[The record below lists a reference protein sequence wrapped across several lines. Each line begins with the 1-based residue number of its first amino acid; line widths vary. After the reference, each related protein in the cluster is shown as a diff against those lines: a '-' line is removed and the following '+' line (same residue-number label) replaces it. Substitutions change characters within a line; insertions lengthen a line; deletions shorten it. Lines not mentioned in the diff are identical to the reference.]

1 MEREIEGLRDYM
13 RAAVEDHGAIQDEL
27 RSAHEE
33 MLSATEEFQSTN
45 EELETSKEEL
55 QSTRRTAVR
64 DACNC
69 WSSDKPPRVERRS
82 QSPHHSDR
90 ILRCQRE
97 QSGVSADKE
106 LRVQQRGKECVAG
119 LGVETEQALRLRR
132 REAETGHLKV
142 FRADSTQQFFRCH
155 VHTRARNKMALP
167 FAMNLPW
174 DALGENP
181 FHTNDHARG
190 GEESGLTDPPPLQ

>member
-1 MEREIEGLRDYM
+1 
-13 RAAVEDHGAIQDEL
+13 
-27 RSAHEE
+27 

-69 WSSDKPPRVERRS
+69 WSSDKPPRGERRN
-82 QSPHHSDR
+82 QSPHHSNR
-90 ILRCQRE
+90 SLRCQRE

-142 FRADSTQQFFRCH
+142 FRADSAQQFFRCH

-181 FHTNDHARG
+181 SIRTIMRG
-190 GEESGLTDPPPLQ
+190 AERSRV

>member
-1 MEREIEGLRDYM
+1 M

-69 WSSDKPPRVERRS
+69 WSSDKPPRGERRS
-82 QSPHHSDR
+82 QSPHHSNR

-142 FRADSTQQFFRCH
+142 FRADSAQQFFRCH
-155 VHTRARNKMALP
+155 VHTRARSHNGPPFRNESPLGRVGREPLP
-167 FAMNLPW
+167 YKLNM
-174 DALGENP
+174 
-181 FHTNDHARG
+181 RG
-190 GEESGLTDPPPLQ
+190 AERRRV